1 MKSTFTCRHCGAEK
15 ARNPRIKKGQ
25 RYCNSPDCQAA
36 RRRNWKRKKYATD
49 STYRQQ
55 CLDIN
60 RRWRESRPA
69 HEYQRHYRSSH
80 PDYTEE
86 NRRMQHK
93 RNEKR
98 QDAMR
103 VVDLGQKI
111 VNGNALSCKPA
122 WAGLYVYM
130 PVKFQKIV
138 NGNTLM
144 IAMRV
149 NTSASC
155 PAGLKWL

>member
-1 MKSTFTCRHCGAEK
+1 MKPNFTCQHCGEEK
-15 ARNPRIKKGQ
+15 ARNPRIKRGQ
-25 RYCNSPDCQAA
+25 QYCDSPDCQQA
-36 RRRNWKRKKYATD
+36 RRRNWKINKYATD

-55 CLDIN
+55 CLESN

-69 HEYQRHYRSSH
+69 HEYQQQYRAMHS
-80 PDYTEE
+80 DYTDM
-86 NRRMQHK
+86 NRQMQYK
-93 RNEKR
+93 RNAKR
-98 QDAMR
+98 QDALR

-111 VNGNALSCKPA
+111 VNGNALSSKPA

-144 IAMRV
+144 ITMRI
-149 NTSASC
+149 NTGEGC
-155 PAGLKWL
+155 PEGVKLL